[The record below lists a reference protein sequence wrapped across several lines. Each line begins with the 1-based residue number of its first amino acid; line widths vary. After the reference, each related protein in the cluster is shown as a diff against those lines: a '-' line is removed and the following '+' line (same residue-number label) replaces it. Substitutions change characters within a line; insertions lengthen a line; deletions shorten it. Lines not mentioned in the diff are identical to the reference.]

1 MSKSKNAQAPQ
12 EEATEPKVQSATE
25 SGTES
30 AVEAEVAQEEGGEEV
45 TEPTAEEANTDNPA
59 KPRGEEDNE
68 YKERYLR
75 LFAEFENFRKRTSR
89 ERLELFASA
98 NQELMTALLPVLD
111 DFDRAARNLPNDESA
126 KAYVEG
132 LELIRDKFHKTLVN
146 KGLKSMEI
154 AAGEVFDVDRM
165 EAITKIPA
173 PNEELK
179 GKVVDVIEQGFKLGE
194 KIIRYARV
202 VVGE

>member
-12 EEATEPKVQSATE
+12 EEAAESQAQSAAKNGSETTVDTE
-25 SGTES
+25 
-30 AVEAEVAQEEGGEEV
+30 APREEGAEEV
-45 TEPTAEEANTDNPA
+45 TEPTAEGASTDNPA
-59 KPRGEEDNE
+59 KSNGEENNE

-75 LFAEFENFRKRTSR
+75 LYAEFENFRKRTSR

-132 LELIRDKFHKTLVN
+132 LELIREKFHKTLVN
-146 KGLKSMEI
+146 KGLKSMDI
-154 AAGEVFDVDRM
+154 AAGEAFDVDRM

>member
-1 MSKSKNAQAPQ
+1 MEKEQDIQQ
-12 EEATEPKVQSATE
+12 EQETVDSNEKETQEATEPTNE
-25 SGTES
+25 
-30 AVEAEVAQEEGGEEV
+30 GEESK
-45 TEPTAEEANTDNPA
+45 AEE
-59 KPRGEEDNE
+59 KPQDD
-68 YKERYLR
+68 YKDRYLR
-75 LFAEFENFRKRTSR
+75 LHAEFDNFRKRTSR

-111 DFDRAARNLPNDESA
+111 DFDRAAKQLPQDDNA

-132 LELIRDKFHKTLVN
+132 LKLIQDKFHKTLVN
-146 KGLKSMEI
+146 KGLKSLEI
-154 AAGEVFDVDRM
+154 EVGEAFDVDRM

-173 PNEELK
+173 PDDKLK
-179 GKVVDVIEQGFKLGE
+179 GKVVDVIEQGYKLGE

>member
-1 MSKSKNAQAPQ
+1 MFRMSKSKRQEKAEAVEEQKGQ
-12 EEATEPKVQSATE
+12 SQKEQKSSEEAVNESNNSEEQSSEVDETTEETKKAKE
-25 SGTES
+25 
-30 AVEAEVAQEEGGEEV
+30 QE
-45 TEPTAEEANTDNPA
+45 D
-59 KPRGEEDNE
+59 
-68 YKERYLR
+68 YKDRYLR

-111 DFDRAARNLPNDESA
+111 DFDRASKQLPNDENA
-126 KAYVEG
+126 KTYVEG
-132 LELIRDKFHKTLVN
+132 LELIRGKFHKTLVS

-154 AAGEVFDVDRM
+154 EAGEAFDVDRM

-173 PNEELK
+173 PSDELK
-179 GKVVDVIEQGFKLGE
+179 GKVVDVIEQGFKLGD